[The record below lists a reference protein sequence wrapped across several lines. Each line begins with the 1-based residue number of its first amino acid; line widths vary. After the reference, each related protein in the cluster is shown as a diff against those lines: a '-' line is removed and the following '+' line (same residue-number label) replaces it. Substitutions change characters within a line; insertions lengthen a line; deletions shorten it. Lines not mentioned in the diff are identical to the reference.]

1 VALLRDV
8 VERHGVTNVVGL
20 RWLVR
25 HLLGQPAAMFSVEKF
40 YATLRSQGIAISK
53 DTVHQLLG
61 FLEDCFLVR
70 TVRVEA
76 ASERRRMVNPR
87 KAYPV
92 DPGLIPVFDRSR
104 RTNLG
109 HMLETAVQVELERR
123 GMSVSYVR
131 NRQSYE
137 VDFLAGSPTGEASL
151 IQVCADLD
159 DPATRE
165 REVRAL
171 LVAAGEHPHA
181 SLHLITLTPET
192 ARGIPGQV
200 AVHPAAQWF
209 LAAASAESG
218 T

>member
-1 VALLRDV
+1 
-8 VERHGVTNVVGL
+8 VTNVVGL

-25 HLLGQPAAMFSVEKF
+25 HLLGQPAALFSVEKF
-40 YATLRSQGIAISK
+40 YATLKSQGIAISK
-53 DTVHQLLG
+53 DTMHQLLG

-131 NRQSYE
+131 THQGYE
-137 VDFLAGSPTGEASL
+137 VDFLAANPMGEVAL
-151 IQVCADLD
+151 LQVCADLD

-171 LVAAGEHPHA
+171 LAAAGEHPHA

-192 ARGIPGQV
+192 AHSVPEQV

-209 LAAASAESG
+209 LTAAASESG